1 MLSPPVLEYYWTSWF
16 LIGFVSILLDI
27 IKSYYII
34 VSRSKAKM
42 LSSPVLE
49 YYWTSVHPMEFHHGL
64 SLPSQLVSILIF
76 CIGHFDWFCI
86 CNCVF
91 VILHFFCTLSI
102 VFGYFVWI
110 HKYKGHQRAIC
121 RASLAYLLTLQAL
134 VQIILIVFDSDSR
147 VKVISFCLACSKNTT
162 IPTLNNQP

>member
-42 LSSPVLE
+42 LSPPVVE
-49 YYWTSVHPMEFHHGL
+49 YYWTSVQWSFTMASASHLNQFLFWYFAMDI
-64 SLPSQLVSILIF
+64 SIVF
-76 CIGHFDWFCI
+76 A
-86 CNCVF
+86 F
-91 VILHFFCTLSI
+91 VIVFLYFFCTLSI

-134 VQIILIVFDSDSR
+134 VQIILIVCDSDSR
-147 VKVISFCLACSKNTT
+147 VKVISCCSACLKNTT